1 MRPLL
6 AAALLAVAQML
17 VATRAVADDAP
28 KAMSITLEPL
38 GDRDG
43 TVVTLVYFR
52 FANPRRVTAAGLF
65 LEGTFVQAGELPS
78 SFRFAVPRSGDKMH
92 WYETVSRNGK
102 VVRRRTKWAMLP
114 DKRNEM
120 SVEHVFTEGAAEV
133 NVWLVLEGDG
143 GDAQQII
150 AKGTQTFTIARTNK
164 AYVAPVAEE
173 AEVEA
178 EGVEEPE
185 VVQEADEA
193 EEAAE
198 AVEYDEVGPVEVRGT
213 RCHSGSG
220 LYPVRADV
228 QPPVKRVEFW
238 VDGKKIVARN
248 APPYTAEL
256 EIGDA
261 KRSVRAIAYDAA
273 GKFVDDDTFIVND
286 DATDVCGTLR
296 REDERPHPR

>member
-1 MRPLL
+1 MKTLL
-6 AAALLAVAQML
+6 IAALILVATLAVA
-17 VATRAVADDAP
+17 DEAP
-28 KAMSITLEPL
+28 KPVSIALEPL

-65 LEGTFVQAGELPS
+65 LEGTFLQPGELPS
-78 SFRFAVPRSGDKMH
+78 SFRFAVPRKGDKLV
-92 WYETVSRNGK
+92 WNETVSRNGK
-102 VVRRRTKWAMLP
+102 VVRRSKWSVLP

-120 SVEHVFTEGAAEV
+120 SVEHVFTEGTAEI
-133 NVWLVLEGDG
+133 NVWLVLDGDQ
-143 GDAQQII
+143 GDPQQVV
-150 AKGTQTFTIARTNK
+150 AKATQTFTVAKTNK
-164 AYVAPVAEE
+164 AYVPPAAEE
-173 AEVEA
+173 AEVPP
-178 EGVEEPE
+178 EEVGKPE
-185 VVQEADEA
+185 MVQEAGEA
-193 EEAAE
+193 EEVAA
-198 AVEYDEVGPVEVRGT
+198 AVEYEEAGPVEVRGT

-256 EIGDA
+256 EVGDA

-296 REDERPHPR
+296 REDERPDSR

>member
-1 MRPLL
+1 MKTLL
-6 AAALLAVAQML
+6 AAALIF
-17 VATRAVADDAP
+17 VATFAVADDAP
-28 KAMSITLEPL
+28 KAVSITIESL

-65 LEGTFVQAGELPS
+65 LEGTFVQPGELPRG
-78 SFRFAVPRSGDKMH
+78 FRFAVPRKGDKLH
-92 WYETVSRNGK
+92 WNETVSRNGK
-102 VVRRRTKWAMLP
+102 VVRRSKWSVLP

-120 SVEHVFTEGAAEV
+120 SVEHVFSEGTAEV
-133 NVWLVLEGDG
+133 NVWLVLDGDQ
-143 GDAQQII
+143 GDPQEVI
-150 AKGTQTFTIARTNK
+150 AKATQTFTIAKTNK
-164 AYVAPVAEE
+164 AYVAAATEE
-173 AEVEA
+173 I
-178 EGVEEPE
+178 EEPE
-185 VVQEADEA
+185 VTQEADEA
-193 EEAAE
+193 EEVAA

-213 RCHSGSG
+213 RCHSGSA

-248 APPYTAEL
+248 APPYAAEL
-256 EIGDA
+256 EVGDA

-286 DATDVCGTLR
+286 DVCGTLR
-296 REDERPHPR
+296 REDERPDSR